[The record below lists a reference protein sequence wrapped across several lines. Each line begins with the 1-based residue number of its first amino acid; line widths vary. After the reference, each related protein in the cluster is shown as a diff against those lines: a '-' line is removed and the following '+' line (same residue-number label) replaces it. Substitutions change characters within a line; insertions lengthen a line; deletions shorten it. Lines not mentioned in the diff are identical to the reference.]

1 MKQLKLGVSIQLLKN
16 KLIFS
21 GLGYKFEEMKMK
33 MKMKMKM
40 EIPMICY
47 VLLI

>member
-16 KLIFS
+16 KLIF
-21 GLGYKFEEMKMK
+21 LVWDINLKMMK

-40 EIPMICY
+40 EIPMMINQ
-47 VLLI
+47 VKD